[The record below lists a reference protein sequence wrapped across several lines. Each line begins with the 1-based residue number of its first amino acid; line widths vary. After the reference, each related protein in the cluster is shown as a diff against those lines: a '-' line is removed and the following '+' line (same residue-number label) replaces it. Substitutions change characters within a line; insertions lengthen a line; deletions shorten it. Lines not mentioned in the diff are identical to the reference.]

1 MGILDA
7 GHRAHTHAGFADIIL
22 FAGLFQLIAGEC
34 QSEAVS
40 VLGQMFQMTIFI
52 KRGCTAPFVELVHGA
67 LLLRCW

>member
-34 QSEAVS
+34 QSEAVLCS
-40 VLGQMFQMTIFI
+40 AKCF
-52 KRGCTAPFVELVHGA
+52 K
-67 LLLRCW
+67 